1 MTVYK
6 GKITSLGDYTEITTT
21 VVRDDGYGQGRVG
34 MFDRQKER
42 FIDGMT
48 IGGKTFGRMSC
59 PGNLYPCLELGQ
71 EVELH
76 TWVHPF
82 LGVPPL
88 RTGIVGLVYPGQNRA
103 YVVGFGQTALSLLM
117 LALLPMLWV
126 IPAVLVGGV
135 LSGLLHLP
143 LLLSSLIIIL
153 ITFSPWIAAGLM
165 VWSVLQIRSAYP
177 MAQTPAVRA

>member
-1 MTVYK
+1 MAVYK

-34 MFDRQKER
+34 MYDRQKER

-48 IGGKTFGRMSC
+48 IGDRTFGRLSC
-59 PGNLYPCLELGQ
+59 PANLYPCLQVGQ

-88 RTGIVGLVYPGQNRA
+88 RTGIVGVVYPDQNRA
-103 YVVGFGQTALSLLM
+103 YVIGLGQTALSLLL
-117 LALLPMLWV
+117 LALLPILWILPGFV
-126 IPAVLVGGV
+126 VGGA
-135 LSGLLHLP
+135 LSALLHLP
-143 LLLSSLIIIL
+143 GLLSGLVAIL

-165 VWSVLQIRSAYP
+165 IWSVLRIRSAYP
-177 MAQTPAVRA
+177 SAQTPSMRA